1 MDKLPLVV
9 SLTSPKKTQ
18 AVKPLNP
25 TFLSHQVEY
34 WNNNNPFRKKG
45 MEFQFPLSFPETMGG
60 RLTNQ
65 KGSVFVGN
73 WICAYPYLL
82 PNSRNVLQTNRI
94 I

>member
-1 MDKLPLVV
+1 
-9 SLTSPKKTQ
+9 
-18 AVKPLNP
+18 
-25 TFLSHQVEY
+25 
-34 WNNNNPFRKKG
+34 